1 MNSVELHELLTDKI
15 GLLPE
20 SVQNSISRTY
30 FHQAIEWHPQKSTRV
45 FRVLFDSQFKI
56 SGIQLCASS
65 DNNNTVLVRPPFL
78 ESDIVEMAA
87 REIEIIKCRQSLS
100 SACSLT
106 VGSTRIGYAD
116 RLNLYR

>member
-1 MNSVELHELLTDKI
+1 MNSAKLHELLTDKV

-20 SVQNSISRTY
+20 SFQNSISRTY
-30 FHQAIEWHPQKSTRV
+30 FYQAIEWHPQKSTRV

-56 SGIQLCASS
+56 SSIQLCASS
-65 DNNNTVLVRPPFL
+65 DNNNTVLVRPPFR

-87 REIEIIKCRQSLS
+87 KEIEIIKSRRSLLS
-100 SACSLT
+100 VSSLT